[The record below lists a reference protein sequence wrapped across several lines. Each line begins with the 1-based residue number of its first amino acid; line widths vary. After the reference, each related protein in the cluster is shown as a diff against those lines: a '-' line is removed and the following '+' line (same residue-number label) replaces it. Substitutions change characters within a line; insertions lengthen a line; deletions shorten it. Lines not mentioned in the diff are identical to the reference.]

1 MSISV
6 LDNSLDAL
14 EAKQQEGIIE
24 LLNQPTIRKAAEVI
38 GVDEKTV
45 HRWLKQPA
53 FAAAYREAR
62 RQAFKQA
69 MGMTQRFAPLAIQT
83 LAQVMTSDKSTAASK
98 VSAAEAILKF
108 SRDSIEL
115 DDLEGRLEALENQA
129 RATAGL
135 PPAPTPP
142 APMPPAPEP
151 TPITPADSA
160 REGEQR
166 RAA

>member
-1 MSISV
+1 MSV
-6 LDNSLDAL
+6 LLDNSLDAL
-14 EAKQQEGIIE
+14 EPKQQEAIIE
-24 LLNQPTIRKAAEVI
+24 LLNQPTIRKVAEVI
-38 GVDEKTV
+38 GVDEKTMY
-45 HRWLKQPA
+45 RWMKQPA
-53 FAAAYREAR
+53 FTAAYREAR

-83 LAQVMTSDKSTAASK
+83 LAKVMTDEKSPASSK

-115 DDLEGRLEALENQA
+115 DDLEGRLEALEQQA

-135 PPAPTPP
+135 PPAPTPTP
-142 APMPPAPEP
+142 LPPAPEP
-151 TPITPADSA
+151 LSPPAASDD
-160 REGEQR
+160 GQR